1 MLRTNRTPSHVEGG
15 RGGIEMREG
24 MRGEGGRIIQHVLQ
38 CVACGSVAVGG
49 YLHGSPEPCGSQH
62 GLSGNRAP

>member
-1 MLRTNRTPSHVEGG
+1 
-15 RGGIEMREG
+15 MREG